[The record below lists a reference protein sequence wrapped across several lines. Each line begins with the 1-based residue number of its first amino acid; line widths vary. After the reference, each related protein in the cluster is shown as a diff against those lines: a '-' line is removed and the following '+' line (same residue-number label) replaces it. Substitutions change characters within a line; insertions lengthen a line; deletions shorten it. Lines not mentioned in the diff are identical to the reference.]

1 MKRYSNRSNFST
13 LSEINVTPLLDLA
26 FVLLIIFM
34 ITTPLLENSM
44 NLVIPSSS
52 AANAPISKAQVQTIS
67 IDRDETIRINNEIVE
82 ADSLAA
88 RLLELKRANPDVA
101 IVIRP
106 DRELPVQKLVTLM
119 DSLQRAHIT
128 KVGIATNLMLQ
139 GKHADGAEIAGLDE
153 LLTELERNPRRELIL
168 DTTGS
173 VIYTGNNVLM
183 RLRRQMTIVYL
194 AASAQE
200 QELLI
205 ERYLN
210 DPKPVLWRGAFQ
222 PKNGETPHETVARCY
237 PKLVAARRQSYE
249 ALAHCTL
256 PVADLHALSE
266 CSEDPSGSAKAFLE
280 MIRAQLEKKSGRA
293 SAL

>member
-67 IDRDETIRINNEIVE
+67 IDRDETIRMNNEIVD
-82 ADSLAA
+82 ADSLAP

-119 DSLQRAHIT
+119 DSLQRAQIT
-128 KVGIATNLMLQ
+128 KVGIAT
-139 GKHADGAEIAGLDE
+139 KAES
-153 LLTELERNPRRELIL
+153 R
-168 DTTGS
+168 
-173 VIYTGNNVLM
+173 
-183 RLRRQMTIVYL
+183 
-194 AASAQE
+194 
-200 QELLI
+200 
-205 ERYLN
+205 
-210 DPKPVLWRGAFQ
+210 
-222 PKNGETPHETVARCY
+222 
-237 PKLVAARRQSYE
+237 
-249 ALAHCTL
+249 
-256 PVADLHALSE
+256 
-266 CSEDPSGSAKAFLE
+266 
-280 MIRAQLEKKSGRA
+280 
-293 SAL
+293 